1 MYVCIQLMYLY
12 RLLAHFVQLV
22 NFRPLLTG
30 SVSMYYVF
38 IGCNE
43 VDPLRSI
50 AFLSKPSCYIS
61 FVVLLGYYESQVK
74 CSNKLTPKRVDLFQ
88 HPNS

>member
-1 MYVCIQLMYLY
+1 MYIIIILQGIVCMYVCIQLMYLY

-61 FVVLLGYYESQVK
+61 FVVGS
-74 CSNKLTPKRVDLFQ
+74 RVL
-88 HPNS
+88 